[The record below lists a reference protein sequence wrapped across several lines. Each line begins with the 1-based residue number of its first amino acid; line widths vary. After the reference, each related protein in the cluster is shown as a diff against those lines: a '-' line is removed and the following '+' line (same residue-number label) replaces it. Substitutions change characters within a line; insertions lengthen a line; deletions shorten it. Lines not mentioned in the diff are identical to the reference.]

1 MVNKTK
7 KNINSKKKYLKKKQ
21 YNNSG
26 KYSRRKHS
34 QVGGKQ
40 RNSSQQTGGKVLAS
54 GGYGCIFKPALKC
67 KNVSER
73 PSGQI
78 SKLMTTKH
86 AKSEYNEIMRFK
98 HILQKIPN
106 YSNYFL
112 VDNVTLC
119 EPDKLTS
126 EDLEKYTEKCKA
138 LKKDNITEGSINSRL
153 GDVLSLNMPF
163 GGKDVSDYIK
173 EYTDYNSFYTLN
185 NSLIDLLVH
194 GIVPMNKLNVFHGDI
209 KESNILV
216 SNSDSKSEKSDS
228 NTNKKMNARL
238 IDWGLSTIYKG
249 EKELPKGMYRR
260 PFQYNVPFSVILF
273 NKDFLKAYQEFLHNI
288 PHTRPVSYFD
298 IREFVVNFIYSWSE
312 IRGPGH
318 IKLINDINS
327 QLVNGELTTLDS
339 KAKEKFTEYSFTY
352 YYIIEYLTKVIL
364 AYTHNGKIHIT
375 DYFKNVYIKNTDV
388 WGFVMVYSS
397 ILEEMF
403 NRFDKLNGKEL
414 LIYDKLKYLIIHF
427 LFEDPLKVI
436 DINELVKELHNLGQ
450 ILKGNNETS
459 LLTYHT
465 LSSMKK
471 VNTNNN
477 GSLLDSIKLDEKR

>member
-1 MVNKTK
+1 MPTKTR
-7 KNINSKKKYLKKKQ
+7 KNIKQINSKKKYLKKKLG
-21 YNNSG
+21 YNSG
-26 KYSRRKHS
+26 KYSRRKP
-34 QVGGKQ
+34 V
-40 RNSSQQTGGKVLAS
+40 QQTGGKVLAS

-67 KNVSER
+67 ANSSER

-78 SKLMTTKH
+78 SKLMTVKH

-98 HILQKIPN
+98 HILKQIPN

-119 EPDKLTS
+119 EPDKLTN

-138 LKKDNITEGSINSRL
+138 LKKDDITEGSINNKL
-153 GDVLSLNMPF
+153 DKVLSLNMPF
-163 GGKDVSDYIK
+163 GGMDVSDYIK
-173 EYTDYNSFYTLN
+173 EYTDYDSFYTLN

-194 GIVPMNKLNVFHGDI
+194 GIVPMNKLHVFHGDI

-216 SNSDSKSEKSDS
+216 SDNDS
-228 NTNKKMNARL
+228 NNKKMKARL
-238 IDWGLSTIYKG
+238 IDWGLSSIYKG

-327 QLVNGELTTLDS
+327 QLVHGELTTLDS

-352 YYIIEYLTKVIL
+352 YYIIEYLTKIIL
-364 AYTHNGKIHIT
+364 AYTKQGKININ
-375 DYFKNVYIKNTDV
+375 DYFRDVYIKNTDI

-403 NRFDKLNGKEL
+403 NRFDKLTGKEL

-427 LFEDPLKVI
+427 LFEDPLKII
-436 DINELVKELHNLGQ
+436 DINELVKELHNLGH

-459 LLTYHT
+459 LLTYQT

-477 GSLLDSIKLDEKR
+477 GSLLESVKLNEIQDKK